1 MTRRA
6 FACRVLLFAGKCDKM
21 NLPKGS
27 MKGGAYM
34 RIKKKWIVIAVVLL
48 ILLLNVSIAGRPE

>member
-1 MTRRA
+1 
-6 FACRVLLFAGKCDKM
+6 
-21 NLPKGS
+21 